1 MEASPHGLKLPA
13 TMSNPRPRLPP
24 ETPDHI
30 VDLLHDNR
38 ETLQECCIVSKS
50 WVPRAR
56 KHLFVHVKFKR
67 EDCDKWMKTFPDPIN
82 SPAYHVHTLTVG
94 GSLRGAEDISWIRG
108 FSSVDRLIVD
118 CKWVSS
124 DIASISLVPFHKLAA
139 SFKALD
145 LTFVLLSLNQIFDLI
160 RSLPLLEYL
169 TLSGDDITVEDYELS
184 EPPATVSSTPL
195 VSTGT
200 LALFLHASVGRIL
213 HQLLCLPSGLHFR
226 RLDMSQC
233 RVQDLLQVVETV
245 AACSSTLEYPR
256 ILCQVNGSLAP
267 SLALTFA

>member
-1 MEASPHGLKLPA
+1 MEASPPGLKVPA

-94 GSLRGAEDISWIRG
+94 GSLRGAEDISW
-108 FSSVDRLIVD
+108 
-118 CKWVSS
+118 
-124 DIASISLVPFHKLAA
+124 
-139 SFKALD
+139 
-145 LTFVLLSLNQIFDLI
+145 
-160 RSLPLLEYL
+160 
-169 TLSGDDITVEDYELS
+169 
-184 EPPATVSSTPL
+184 
-195 VSTGT
+195 
-200 LALFLHASVGRIL
+200 
-213 HQLLCLPSGLHFR
+213 
-226 RLDMSQC
+226 
-233 RVQDLLQVVETV
+233 
-245 AACSSTLEYPR
+245 
-256 ILCQVNGSLAP
+256 
-267 SLALTFA
+267 